1 METKKNLQN
10 LESVLSQIEV
20 GGKKFSLVT
29 MTEPKFA
36 GGKKCA
42 YTGRV
47 KKVTKYITVFNGDY
61 ITNLENTAKRAGA
74 NEAEVAEVT
83 EEVRE
88 SYYNHIAGA
97 LFELKSNPE
106 KKYCRT
112 LQRLEDMQGN
122 ETEWVFDGRTLTA
135 ENDAELIADIKA
147 NLYKSK
153 PTNTRLD
160 NIGVAAEMQAK
171 PKYINIDNI
180 VRVKQGSL
188 LYE

>member
-1 METKKNLQN
+1 METKKQE
-10 LESVLSQIEV
+10 LENVLSQIEV

-29 MTEPKFA
+29 ITEPKFA
-36 GGKKCA
+36 GGKKCV

-47 KKVTKYITVFNGDY
+47 KKVTKYATAFNGDY
-61 ITNLENTAKRAGA
+61 VKNLANTAKRAGA
-74 NEAEVAEVT
+74 SD
-83 EEVRE
+83 EEIE
-88 SYYNHIAGA
+88 QATSEINASPYNHIAGA
-97 LFELKSNPE
+97 LFELKSNPD

-122 ETEWVFDGRTLTA
+122 ETEWIFDGRTLTA

-171 PKYINIDNI
+171 PKFISIDNI
-180 VRVKQGSL
+180 IRVKQGNL